1 MQSRLEEKNGGGV
14 RLGGRES
21 PEGRA
26 FAEQHLLQNKSR
38 LKCSIL
44 K

>member
-1 MQSRLEEKNGGGV
+1 MGA
-14 RLGGRES
+14 GRES
-21 PEGRA
+21 PEGGA
-26 FAEQHLLQNKSR
+26 FAEQHLFQKKSR